1 MSAVAGNVATG
12 LALVQLFIADGEV
25 KQVDVRVDRP
35 AAAARRLLLGKTPAE
50 ALKLVPLLFA
60 VCGAAQSAAAAT
72 ACEQAMGL
80 ALDPARLSVRNRLAA
95 AEALLAHGRFFALDW
110 PQVAGEAPQVEAFV
124 RLRKALTPIAAILDP
139 ARAAFIPGAEAAR
152 VDAAALRAAAMNA
165 AEAMRE
171 LTQTARTPA
180 NDFPLSVIP
189 AKAGIHLFRNVADEV
204 DLRLRGGDDKKVAA
218 WFAERLAADAGFAER
233 PDIDGVPALNLPGN
247 LPGEAPPMLSAEALL
262 ASRTAAALRTAEML
276 ASDNADDMP
285 PPVAAHEGCGLART
299 ARGLLA
305 HWVRLE
311 RGRIADWRAVAPTEW
326 NFHPQGALAQ
336 ALTGLPVG
344 PQLKAAAERL
354 VCALDPCVPW
364 RVEITQQEGSASHA

>member
-1 MSAVAGNVATG
+1 MTPLASNAVAGNVVTG

-25 KQVDVRVDRP
+25 KQVNIRIDRP

-72 ACEQAMGL
+72 ACERAMGM
-80 ALDPARLSVRNRLAA
+80 ASDPARLSVRARLAA
-95 AEALLAHGRFFALDW
+95 TEALLAHGRFFALDW
-110 PQVAGEAPQVEAFV
+110 PQVTGEAPQVEAFT
-124 RLRKALTPIAAILDP
+124 RLRKALAPVPAILDP
-139 ARAAFIPGAEAAR
+139 ARVAFVPGAEAAR
-152 VDAAALRAAAMNA
+152 VDAAALRAAARNA
-165 AEAMRE
+165 AAVMQE
-171 LTQTARTPA
+171 LTETARTSA
-180 NDFPLSVIP
+180 NDIPFAVIP
-189 AKAGIHLFRNVADEV
+189 AKAGIHLFRNVADE
-204 DLRLRGGDDKKVAA
+204 DDKKDAD

-247 LPGEAPPMLSAEALL
+247 LPGETPPTLSAEALL
-262 ASRTAAALRTAEML
+262 ASRAAAAMRTAETL
-276 ASDNADDMP
+276 ASDDADDMP
-285 PPVAAHEGCGLART
+285 TPIAAHEGCGLAWT

-311 RGRIADWRAVAPTEW
+311 QGRIADWRAVAPTEW

-336 ALTGLPVG
+336 ALTGLPAG